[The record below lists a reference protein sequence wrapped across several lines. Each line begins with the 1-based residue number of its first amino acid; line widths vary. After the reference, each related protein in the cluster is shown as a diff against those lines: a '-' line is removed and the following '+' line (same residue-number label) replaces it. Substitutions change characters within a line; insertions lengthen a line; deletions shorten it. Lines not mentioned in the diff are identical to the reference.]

1 MKNSETDRELNDLIK
16 STLDNYEEQYI
27 LGSWENFVRIRKRRK
42 KLILWF
48 TGTGIAASLL
58 LGWLGFRF
66 ILPGSLSSNTDW
78 QQQNTTNL
86 EIPLVR
92 DTLKEHNINRRQ
104 QTISSEIKKVN
115 ESVPYKTLE
124 SSGEPQSLNPIM
136 NVKSPARSRPGA
148 LNPIMN
154 EIHDSHYILIASG
167 VNASGSISDKY
178 PTMKRPDYNDQDTT
192 GKVLSPSGAA
202 ERVRS
207 VSEAYRPDTIGN
219 KTARKPADVKTSEN
233 IFADNSRQQ
242 KFRFGV
248 NVSPGVTSTSTASSF
263 NFSGGVNADYEL
275 TRRFRL
281 SSGLQVEHQN
291 VINESSDNPAWIPS
305 GQTQAVLVDIDMPL
319 NLTWKFLIRK
329 SACYYLAG
337 GISSVI
343 YLSENYTST
352 SYTQKMVGIVEMN
365 DGVPNVA
372 YQLENVK
379 TVEQVTESP
388 LSTFDFAG
396 RINIIFGFEQ
406 HLSSRLFLH
415 FEPYIKIPLSE
426 LATQNLRFTTSG
438 ITCKISF

>member
-1 MKNSETDRELNDLIK
+1 MKNTETDRELNDLIK
-16 STLDNYEEQYI
+16 GTLDNYEEQYI
-27 LGSWENFVRIRKRRK
+27 LGSWENFVRLRKRRK

-66 ILPGSLSSNTDW
+66 ILPGSLSSNLDW
-78 QQQNTTNL
+78 QQQNASNL
-86 EIPLVR
+86 EIPLVK
-92 DTLKEHNINRRQ
+92 DTLKEHKIIRPVPAIREESIKSKESIPYMSPESLVESQSIN
-104 QTISSEIKKVN
+104 QTKMEL
-115 ESVPYKTLE
+115 PD
-124 SSGEPQSLNPIM
+124 SLN
-136 NVKSPARSRPGA
+136 
-148 LNPIMN
+148 
-154 EIHDSHYILIASG
+154 ILIASEF
-167 VNASGSISDKY
+167 NNSGSDSDTY
-178 PTMKRPDYNDQDTT
+178 LSGKRPDYHLQDTAK
-192 GKVLSPSGAA
+192 KVLSVSGAA
-202 ERVRS
+202 EGENS
-207 VSEAYRPDTIGN
+207 VSEAHRSDTVGN
-219 KTARKPADVKTSEN
+219 KSAYRSTDLKTTPENIPADNNRS
-233 IFADNSRQQ
+233 Q

-248 NVSPGVTSTSTASSF
+248 NISPGVTSTSTASSF
-263 NFSGGVNADYEL
+263 NYSGGVNADYEL
-275 TRRFRL
+275 SRRLRL

-305 GQTQAVLVDIDMPL
+305 GQTQADLVDIDLPL

-352 SYTQKMVGIVEMN
+352 SYTQKMVGTVEMN

-379 TVEQVTESP
+379 SVEQEAEAP

-406 HLSSRLFLH
+406 HLSSRVFLH
-415 FEPYIKIPLSE
+415 FEPYIKIPVSQ